1 MSFGSQSTATE
12 VAVAFGKYIRGKTV
26 LMTGVSPES
35 IGEATAHAIASQQPA
50 RLFLASRTRSNI
62 DSVANNIRAKFPA
75 TPLHPLLLDLS
86 SQTSVRQAAA
96 EFNASAS
103 KLDILINNA
112 GIMAVAERTLS
123 VDGIELQF
131 ATNHIG
137 HFLFTNLILDKMR
150 VAAKESEI
158 RGATRIINI
167 SSNGHRFSPVR
178 FNDWNFEGKDV
189 PIEQQPDV
197 EKLMGRIGSI
207 NWTNGYEKFV
217 AYGQSKTAN
226 ILFSLYLRENLGK
239 GGILSFSVHP
249 GTIGTNLIR
258 NMFTDIK
265 KQEAAKLSM
274 RPESLVG
281 SYKSIDGGAS
291 TSIFAAFDQCVDGT
305 SSIYLEDCSEA
316 TPAPHANDVT
326 LAHKLWTLSE
336 TLVGQE
342 FTL

>member
-1 MSFGSQSTATE
+1 MNSS
-12 VAVAFGKYIRGKTV
+12 V
-26 LMTGVSPES
+26 LITGVSPES
-35 IGEATAHAIASQQPA
+35 IGEATAHAIASQHPA

-62 DSVANNIRAKFPA
+62 DSVANNIRDRFPA
-75 TPLHPLLLDLS
+75 TPLHPLTVDLS

-123 VDGIELQF
+123 DDGIELQF

-137 HFLFTNLILDKMR
+137 HFLFTNLVLDKMR
-150 VAAKESEI
+150 VAAKESGE
-158 RGATRIINI
+158 RGTTRIINI

-178 FNDWNFEGKDV
+178 FDDWNFEGKDV

-197 EKLMGRIGSI
+197 ERLMGRIGSI

-226 ILFSLYLRENLGK
+226 ILFSLYLREELAK
-239 GGILSFSVHP
+239 EGILSFSVHP
-249 GTIGTNLIR
+249 GSKIRFRLPMIRTDDSAAIGTNLIR

-274 RPESLVG
+274 RPESLAG

-291 TSIFAAFDQCVDGT
+291 TSIFAAFDQSLDGT
-305 SSIYLEDCSEA
+305 LGC
-316 TPAPHANDVT
+316 T
-326 LAHKLWTLSE
+326 
-336 TLVGQE
+336 
-342 FTL
+342 